1 MFVEK
6 IVFWCM
12 SSLKQEFLCFKIR
25 KSMIVMHGIVID
37 EHCMIVNWIIGC
49 GVIKS
54 GILHVLSVN
63 SMLSV
68 LWLFV
73 VLAVTRW

>member
-1 MFVEK
+1 
-6 IVFWCM
+6 M
-12 SSLKQEFLCFKIR
+12 SGLKQEFLCFKIC

-37 EHCMIVNWIIGC
+37 EYCMIGNWIIGC

-68 LWLFV
+68 L
-73 VLAVTRW
+73 